1 MALKSAREAALQGAA
16 GGGVKSKHREM
27 KQQQQQPPFDRTDFV
42 PSHSADHI
50 LPADPLFTRLLTLA
64 HRPNPRPAIRDVNAG
79 IERTAAQLL
88 SDVLVLRRVLRNAL
102 THETVQD
109 LQNGREVYVSVLAPG
124 GYEFVVGVLAVLA
137 LGAAASPFSTAQPVK
152 EGCYYV
158 NKARSVALV
167 TATPAL
173 QLGEDVAREIRNTTN
188 PDFACVPIR
197 VIEQEKPFALNDI
210 KITSNRYF
218 DPNAPGVVIF
228 TSGTTG
234 PPKGAVLRRAAMV
247 DGSMCFAQQ
256 IGLQETDVL
265 LHLLPVHHA
274 TGIWVS
280 FFPFIQTGACI
291 EFKSGS
297 FDPEWTW
304 NRWRRGGLTHF
315 TGVPTIYMRMMR
327 YYLEHATKLPPSEV
341 ATYKAAAAFKVCLCG
356 TSALP
361 KPINDFWT
369 GLMNGR
375 RIVQRYGSTELG
387 VVFNMPADPSEEIP
401 DGSVG
406 ELTYGVDVKLSEGDE
421 GEVLAKSFTMFS
433 KYLHDP
439 EATANAHD
447 ADGYFKSGDVAR
459 REGKYYFIVGRAS
472 VDIIKSGGYKISA
485 LDIERELLAL
495 PYIGEAMVVGVP
507 DMEFG
512 QRVGAVVS
520 LRNDEVAQDFYKKN
534 RRDPQK
540 LSLDDLRADVRSRL
554 AGYKMPTLLRIIEGE
569 LPKSGTGKVV
579 KKTLGPQYF
588 PANYIEDK
596 DVQVWSRKATAR
608 DSKL

>member
-1 MALKSAREAALQGAA
+1 LLEIYKKSFAATRDAA
-16 GGGVKSKHREM
+16 DGGKKEGKM
-27 KQQQQQPPFDRTDFV
+27 KEHSQPRFDRTDFV
-42 PSHSADHI
+42 PSHTGDDI
-50 LPADPLFTRLLTLA
+50 LPADPLFARLLTLA

-88 SDVLVLRRVLRNAL
+88 SDVLILRRVLRDSL
-102 THETVQD
+102 TPQTVDD
-109 LQNGREVYVSVLAPG
+109 LRNGREVFVSILAPG
-124 GYEFVVGVLAVLA
+124 GYEFVVGVLAIMA
-137 LGAAASPFSTAQPVK
+137 LGAAASPFSSAQPVK
-152 EGCYYV
+152 EACYYV
-158 NKARSVALV
+158 NKARSAALV
-167 TATPAL
+167 TATPVL
-173 QLGEDVAREIRNTTN
+173 ELGKAVVREIQGSTN
-188 PDFACVPIR
+188 ADFAFVPINA
-197 VIEQEKPFALNDI
+197 IEREAPVALDKI
-210 KITSNRYF
+210 KISSNLYQ

-234 PPKGAVLRRAAMV
+234 PPKGAVLKRAAMT
-247 DGSMCFAQQ
+247 DGSVTFAQQ
-256 IGLQETDVL
+256 IGLQESDTL

-304 NRWRRGGLTHF
+304 NRWRKGGLTHF

-327 YYLEHATKLPPSEV
+327 YYLERATKLPPAEV
-341 ATYKAAAAFKVCLCG
+341 RSYKDAAAALKVCLCG

-369 GLMNGR
+369 SLLGR

-387 VVFNMPADPSEEIP
+387 VIFNMSVNPTEDIP

-421 GEVLAKSFTMFS
+421 GEVLAKSCTMFS
-433 KYLHDP
+433 KYIYDP

-459 REGKYYFIVGRAS
+459 REGKYYYIVGRAS

-520 LRNDEVAQDFYKKN
+520 LRDDEVAQEFYKEN
-534 RRDPQK
+534 NRDPEK
-540 LSLDDLRADVRSRL
+540 LSLDDLRADVRGRL
-554 AGYKMPTLLRIIEGE
+554 AGYKLPTLLRLIKGE

-579 KKTLGPQYF
+579 KKTLGPEYF
-588 PANYIEDK
+588 PQNYLADRE
-596 DVQVWSRKATAR
+596 VQVWSNKSAPRTA
-608 DSKL
+608 KL